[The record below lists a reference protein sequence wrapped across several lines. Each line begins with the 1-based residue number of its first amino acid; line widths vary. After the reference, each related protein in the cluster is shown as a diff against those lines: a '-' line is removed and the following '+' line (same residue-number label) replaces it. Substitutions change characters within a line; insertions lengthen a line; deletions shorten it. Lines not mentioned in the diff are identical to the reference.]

1 MVEYG
6 CNILLMLAGPFLFVG
21 VLNRTKALWAGRKG
35 APLLQPFYDFLRLL
49 RKGRVVSPTTTAVFA
64 LAPSASLAAVL
75 LACSMV
81 PMTSGRAI
89 FSFPGD
95 FVAFAC
101 LLGLGKFLMVLAALD
116 TGSSFEGMGAARE
129 ATFSVLVE
137 PAFFLVL
144 GALSAVRG
152 VPSFSAILPS
162 GPASGGLVQVALA
175 LCLFSFFILLLTE
188 GCRVPVDD
196 PNTHLE
202 LTMIHEVMV
211 LDHSGPDLALIQY
224 GAALKMVTVGALMA
238 AMVLPAGLPAGW
250 SAAALAGF
258 LFLLAVLVGCVESM
272 SARYRMDHVGAFVF
286 LMAANALVVL
296 AILLLGRFG
305 GLG

>member
-1 MVEYG
+1 MEYG
-6 CNILLMLAGPFLFVG
+6 CNIILMLAGPFLFVG

-64 LAPSASLAAVL
+64 MAPSASLAAVL

-81 PMTSGRAI
+81 PMISGRAL

-175 LCLFSFFILLLTE
+175 LCLFSFFILLLAE

-224 GAALKMVTVGALMA
+224 GAALKMVAVGALMA

-250 SAAALAGF
+250 SLAALAGF

-272 SARYRMDHVGAFVF
+272 SARYRMDHVGAFIF